1 MAQARTV
8 ATPVAARVQVVAPAH
23 LGETTVAALRARGIE
38 ARLADAHDES
48 TDDLVALALETLP
61 TAAKAVELAGS
72 CARAAANGRPMCILA
87 PPPRGATRTAVER
100 AAALAYLRASGA
112 VLGHDV
118 DAWLESIV
126 ALVVFGLPRGP
137 KVAVIAPAG
146 SWLEAQTLALVTEAE
161 GAGARAPQLASEYK
175 AKAEPTDVVLFDPDL
190 TPAPATLPGSALAMH
205 VVGRGE
211 LAHGE
216 PMLYG
221 MRGALGALDMLG
233 RAAERIAAGIGPAD
247 HADAAELEVD
257 RAKLDERFTK
267 LHGLKRV
274 GDHHTK
280 LLLDAYG
287 VATTRQAVA
296 TTPSAAV
303 TIARKVKY
311 PVEIKPFGNGVDVPT
326 EREGCPIER
335 DITSDARVRSAFT
348 SILNAVSRP
357 LTGRDSAV
365 IVREPPPLGRDI
377 AAQFIRLPS
386 LGWTVVLEINGQV
399 VAAPAPL
406 RPVDAAALAAA
417 VVASRAGDA
426 EPDRAGLANLLR
438 RASHLVVDLGDRLE
452 RLELPRIV
460 VGGRGSRTVVVDAWC
475 ELATDR

>member
-1 MAQARTV
+1 MT
-8 ATPVAARVQVVAPAH
+8 ARVQVVAPAH

-38 ARLADAHDES
+38 ARLADAHDEA

-87 PPPRGATRTAVER
+87 PPPRGAGRIAIER
-100 AAALAYLRASGA
+100 AAALAYLRANGA

-118 DAWLESIV
+118 DAWLESVV

-137 KVAVIAPAG
+137 RVAVIAPAG

-161 GAGARAPQLASEYK
+161 GAGVRAPQLASEYK

-190 TPAPATLPGSALAMH
+190 TPAPSTLPGTALAMH

-211 LAHGE
+211 LARGE
-216 PMLYG
+216 PMLFG
-221 MRGALGALDMLG
+221 MRGALGAIDMLG
-233 RAAERIAAGIGPAD
+233 RAAERIAAGIGPAGSD
-247 HADAAELEVD
+247 EADLEID
-257 RAKLDERFTK
+257 RETFGARFAKVAHLT
-267 LHGLKRV
+267 RV
-274 GDHHTK
+274 GDHDTK
-280 LLLDAYG
+280 GLLRAYG
-287 VATTRQAVA
+287 VAITRQVVE
-296 TTPSAAV
+296 TTPSGAV
-303 TIARKVKY
+303 KGARRVGY
-311 PVEIKPFGNGVDVPT
+311 PVELKPFGNNIPT
-326 EREGCPIER
+326 ERDGCPIER
-335 DITSDARVRSAFT
+335 DLTSDARVRSAF
-348 SILNAVSRP
+348 SAV
-357 LTGRDSAV
+357 LGGATEGAV
-365 IVREPPPLGRDI
+365 IVRETPPLGRDI
-377 AAQFIRLPS
+377 SAQFIRLHS

-399 VAAPAPL
+399 FAAPAPL
-406 RPVDAAALAAA
+406 RSVDAASLAAA

-438 RASHLVVDLGDRLE
+438 RTSHLVADLGDRLE

>member
-8 ATPVAARVQVVAPAH
+8 ATPMTARVQVVAPAH
-23 LGETTVAALRARGIE
+23 LGETTIAALRARGIE
-38 ARLADAHDES
+38 ARHADAHDEA

-87 PPPRGATRTAVER
+87 PPPRGAGRTAIER
-100 AAALAYLRASGA
+100 AAALAYLRAHGA

-137 KVAVIAPAG
+137 RVAVIAPAG

-161 GAGARAPQLASEYK
+161 GAGVRAPHLASEHK

-216 PMLYG
+216 AMLYG
-221 MRGALGALDMLG
+221 MRGALGAIDMLG
-233 RAAERIAAGIGPAD
+233 RAAERIFAGIGSAD
-247 HADAAELEVD
+247 HADAAELEIERETFD
-257 RAKLDERFTK
+257 ARLAKLAGRT
-267 LHGLKRV
+267 RV
-274 GDHHTK
+274 GDHDTK
-280 LLLDAYG
+280 GLLRAYG
-287 VATTRQAVA
+287 VAITRQVVE
-296 TTPSAAV
+296 TTPSGAV
-303 TIARKVKY
+303 KGARRVGY
-311 PVEIKPFGNGVDVPT
+311 PVELKPYGDDIPT
-326 EREGCPIER
+326 ERDGCPIER
-335 DITSDARVRSAFT
+335 DVTSDARVRSAFSSVLGGAT
-348 SILNAVSRP
+348 Q
-357 LTGRDSAV
+357 GAV
-365 IVREPPPLGRDI
+365 IVRETPPLGRDI

-399 VAAPAPL
+399 FAAPAPL
-406 RPVDAAALAAA
+406 RSVDAASLAAA

-438 RASHLVVDLGDRLE
+438 RASHLVADLGDRLE

>member
-8 ATPVAARVQVVAPAH
+8 ATPMTTRVQVVAPAH

-38 ARLADAHDES
+38 ARLADAHDEA

-72 CARAAANGRPMCILA
+72 CVRAAAQGRPMCILA
-87 PPPRGATRTAVER
+87 PPPRGAGRTAIER
-100 AAALAYLRASGA
+100 AAALAYLRANGA

-118 DAWLESIV
+118 DAWLESVV

-221 MRGALGALDMLG
+221 MRGALGAIDMLG
-233 RAAERIAAGIGPAD
+233 RAAERIAAGVGPAGSD
-247 HADAAELEVD
+247 DEVEREID
-257 RAKLDERFTK
+257 RERLGARLAKLAGMT
-267 LHGLKRV
+267 RV
-274 GDHHTK
+274 GDHDTK
-280 LLLDAYG
+280 GLLKAYG
-287 VATTRQAVA
+287 VAITRQVVE
-296 TTPSAAV
+296 TTPSGAV
-303 TIARKVKY
+303 KGARRVGY
-311 PVEIKPFGNGVDVPT
+311 PVELKPFGNNIPT
-326 EREGCPIER
+326 EREGCPLER
-335 DITSDARVRSAFT
+335 DVTSDARVRSAFSSVLGGAT
-348 SILNAVSRP
+348 Q
-357 LTGRDSAV
+357 GAV
-365 IVREPPPLGRDI
+365 IVRETPPLGRDI

-438 RASHLVVDLGDRLE
+438 RASHLVADLGDRLE